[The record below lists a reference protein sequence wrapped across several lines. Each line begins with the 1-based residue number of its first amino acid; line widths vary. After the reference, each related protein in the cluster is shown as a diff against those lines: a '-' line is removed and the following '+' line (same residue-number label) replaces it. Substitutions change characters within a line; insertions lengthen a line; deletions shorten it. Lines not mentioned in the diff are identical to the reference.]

1 MVHTNTKQKALG
13 ARDSKGLM
21 TNTNGSYSLTGGG
34 IQQAPDAKDIATQI
48 ARLAL
53 AGHVVHKGS
62 EGDFT
67 DCKNGLIR
75 YCENFA
81 ELVAFARTLG
91 VNNG

>member
-1 MVHTNTKQKALG
+1 MTTNTIKKAPG
-13 ARDSKGLM
+13 DCDSEGLM
-21 TNTNGSYSLTGGG
+21 TNTNNSYSLTGGG

-67 DCKNGLIR
+67 VCKYGLTR

-81 ELVAFARTLG
+81 ELVAFARKLG
-91 VNNG
+91 VKNG